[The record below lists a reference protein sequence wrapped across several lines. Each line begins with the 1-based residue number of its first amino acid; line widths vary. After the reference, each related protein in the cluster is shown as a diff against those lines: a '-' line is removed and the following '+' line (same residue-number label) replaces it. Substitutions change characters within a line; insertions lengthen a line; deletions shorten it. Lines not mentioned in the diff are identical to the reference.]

1 MKKEMALSEKSA
13 PRSRGTAKPKTA
25 PKSAPK
31 SGPRSGAAKKAL
43 VNKSSAKA
51 EVAKKRVA
59 KPGIPKIAAPKA
71 VALKKSNPVPAKPV
85 ASSAARETL
94 KVILAQLEDMQ
105 AQDTVTIDLEA
116 GSSIADYVIV
126 TTGRSN
132 RHVGSVA
139 DRVVEGLHKI
149 KVKTKVEGMTNCD
162 WVLIDA
168 GDVIVHV
175 FRPEVRTFYNLE
187 KMWTGVANLRPAN

>member
-1 MKKEMALSEKSA
+1 MALSEKSA
-13 PRSRGTAKPKTA
+13 PRSRGTTKPKTA
-25 PKSAPK
+25 SKPGASRSAA
-31 SGPRSGAAKKAL
+31 SRSGVAKKAPAK
-43 VNKSSAKA
+43 KSPAKA
-51 EVAKKRVA
+51 DVAKKRVA
-59 KPGIPKIAAPKA
+59 KVIAPKGGISKPSAPKSKPAAPKA
-71 VALKKSNPVPAKPV
+71 AAVNLQ
-85 ASSAARETL
+85 ARETL

-105 AQDTVTIDLEA
+105 AQDTLTIDLEA
-116 GSSIADYVIV
+116 GSSMADYVII

-187 KMWTGVANLRPAN
+187 KMWTGVGDLRPVS

>member
-1 MKKEMALSEKSA
+1 MALSEKSA
-13 PRSRGTAKPKTA
+13 PRSRGTTKPKTA
-25 PKSAPK
+25 SKPGVS
-31 SGPRSGAAKKAL
+31 RSGVAKKAPAK
-43 VNKSSAKA
+43 KSPAKA
-51 EVAKKRVA
+51 DVAKKRVA
-59 KPGIPKIAAPKA
+59 KVIAPKGSISKPSATRSKPAAPKA
-71 VALKKSNPVPAKPV
+71 AAANLQ
-85 ASSAARETL
+85 ARETL

-105 AQDTVTIDLEA
+105 AQDTLTIDLEA
-116 GSSIADYVIV
+116 GSSMADYVII

-187 KMWTGVANLRPAN
+187 KMWTGVGNLRPVS

>member
-1 MKKEMALSEKSA
+1 MALSEKSA
-13 PRSRGTAKPKTA
+13 PRSRGTTKPKA
-25 PKSAPK
+25 ASK
-31 SGPRSGAAKKAL
+31 SGAAKKTA
-43 VNKSSAKA
+43 VKKSAAKA
-51 EVAKKRVA
+51 GIAKKRVA
-59 KPGIPKIAAPKA
+59 KAVAPKSKPA
-71 VALKKSNPVPAKPV
+71 VTKAAIANSE
-85 ASSAARETL
+85 AREIL

-187 KMWTGVANLRPAN
+187 KMWTGVGNLRPVS